1 MENACEA
8 DFTCVRCER
17 TLEARV
23 KELIKNL
30 ETSGAFRYRIIAYRV
45 RIFNGKFRGQKPIV

>member
-8 DFTCVRCER
+8 DFRC
-17 TLEARV
+17 
-23 KELIKNL
+23 
-30 ETSGAFRYRIIAYRV
+30 RIIAYRV